1 MINSVQKAKMAT
13 NIIQVTNFLK
23 AFKGAVNDG
32 ASIQYIS
39 RVKNW
44 EVLSVLGFTLNQRT
58 ETILSLKPTNYIDG
72 PIRDK
77 KGRKGRCWVF
87 GNSVNNTDIYIKI
100 KLIPKRKKGPI
111 PICISFHIADYP
123 LSYPLKGI

>member
-1 MINSVQKAKMAT
+1 MSTSIA
-13 NIIQVTNFLK
+13 QVTKFLK
-23 AFKGAVNDG
+23 AFKGAVDDG

-39 RVKNW
+39 RTKNW

-58 ETILSLKPTNYIDG
+58 EAILSLKPTDYIDG
-72 PIRDK
+72 PIKDK
-77 KGRKGRCWVF
+77 KGRKGQCWVF

-100 KLIPKRKKGPI
+100 KLIPKKKKGSI

-123 LSYPLKGI
+123 LSYPLKGD